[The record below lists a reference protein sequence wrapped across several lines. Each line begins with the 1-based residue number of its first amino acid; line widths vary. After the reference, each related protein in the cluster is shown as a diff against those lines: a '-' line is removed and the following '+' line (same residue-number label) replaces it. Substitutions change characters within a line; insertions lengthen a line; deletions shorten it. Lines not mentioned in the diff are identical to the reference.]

1 MPVIT
6 PRPAVQPLVRYT
18 SSLKGRREG
27 RVIRLSVNE
36 GALGPSPRVAAALDR
51 VKDDLHRYPPL
62 GLEPLVEAIGAH
74 HGIDDAD
81 RLVIGCGSDE
91 LLSCLCQA
99 YVDPGDEVIV
109 TQYGFLLYRHL
120 TLMAGGVPKVAE
132 DHDFTVSV
140 DNILALVSERTR
152 IVFLANP
159 NNPTGTYLPQ
169 REVQRLRDSLPESV
183 LLVVDAAYAEYVQRN
198 DYSSGKAMVEAHEN
212 VVMLRTFSKFHG
224 LAGLRIGWAYCP
236 ADIAATLATVKPPYG
251 VSLAAVEAGAA
262 SLGDHDFQE
271 RSLRHNQEMV
281 PWFSARMTALG
292 LHAEPTVA
300 NFVMLRFPRENGR
313 DADAAR
319 LFLDARN
326 ILVRKLDDY
335 GLPDHVRV
343 SMGTRAEMDITVAA
357 IAEFLRTAD
366 AANG

>member
-183 LLVVDAAYAEYVQRN
+183 LLVVDAAYAEYVQCN

-212 VVMLRTFSKFHG
+212 VVMLRTFSKFQG

-236 ADIAATLATVKPPYG
+236 ADIAATASYGAQAITAAWPPSNRPMASAWPPSRPARPALATMISKNALCATTKRWCPG
-251 VSLAAVEAGAA
+251 
-262 SLGDHDFQE
+262 
-271 RSLRHNQEMV
+271 
-281 PWFSARMTALG
+281 SARAW
-292 LHAEPTVA
+292 
-300 NFVMLRFPRENGR
+300 PRL
-313 DADAAR
+313 ACMSSQPSP
-319 LFLDARN
+319 
-326 ILVRKLDDY
+326 I
-335 GLPDHVRV
+335 
-343 SMGTRAEMDITVAA
+343 S
-357 IAEFLRTAD
+357 
-366 AANG
+366 

>member
-1 MPVIT
+1 M
-6 PRPAVQPLVRYT
+6 
-18 SSLKGRREG
+18 
-27 RVIRLSVNE
+27 
-36 GALGPSPRVAAALDR
+36 
-51 VKDDLHRYPPL
+51 
-62 GLEPLVEAIGAH
+62 
-74 HGIDDAD
+74 
-81 RLVIGCGSDE
+81 
-91 LLSCLCQA
+91 
-99 YVDPGDEVIV
+99 
-109 TQYGFLLYRHL
+109 
-120 TLMAGGVPKVAE
+120 
-132 DHDFTVSV
+132 
-140 DNILALVSERTR
+140 
-152 IVFLANP
+152 
-159 NNPTGTYLPQ
+159 
-169 REVQRLRDSLPESV
+169 

-281 PWFSARMTALG
+281 PWFSARMAALG
-292 LHAEPTVA
+292 LHVEPTVA

-357 IAEFLRTAD
+357 ITEFLRTAD